1 MSRILLVAAMTTAF
15 TAAPAAAQRL
25 AERPWWER
33 SWESTSEHYW
43 IKTDLPRDEARTIAR
58 HLDRMYGE
66 FSRRL
71 ASLPARAPVGLNVYV
86 FRSQRDYELTLR
98 ARFGVN
104 AAGSGGTFFVTG
116 PHHGLALWTEGLSD
130 GRLRHVLQH
139 EGFHQFAWSRF
150 GGDLPNWV
158 NEGLA
163 EYFGLS
169 VLAGDALIVGQAHQR
184 TLDRL
189 KDAIERNTYLPFDEL
204 VGMPNELWM
213 RRVNDGQATLLYEQ
227 AWSMVHFLVYGDDG
241 RYTDAFERYLRLIN
255 SGLPSGEAFR
265 RAFDTT
271 ETQAFEERWK
281 QFMLTA
287 APSAFVTA
295 LERIEFLAEGSWE
308 LARRG
313 EYPASLDEL
322 KAALKAIDFSHD
334 FFGHSRLV
342 TLKAAADENYEIPP
356 DARCAESPVFDV
368 LRPDLRSMLLRERKL
383 EQEHPSPSIIVTRN
397 VGPRELS
404 IEWRRDRDDPTTF
417 TYQIRVQ

>member
-1 MSRILLVAAMTTAF
+1 VVVALTTGISG
-15 TAAPAAAQRL
+15 PAAAQRL

-58 HLDRMYGE
+58 HLDRMYEE

-86 FRSQRDYELTLR
+86 FSNQRDYELTLR

-104 AAGSGGTFFVTG
+104 AAGSGGMFFVTG

-163 EYFGLS
+163 EFFGLS

-189 KDAIERNTYLPFDEL
+189 KDVVEREAYLSFEDV

-213 RRVNDGQATLLYEQ
+213 RRVNDGEATLLYEQ
-227 AWSMVHFLVYGDDG
+227 AWSMVHFLVYGDGG
-241 RYTDAFERYLRLIN
+241 RYTAAFERYLRLIN
-255 SGLPSGEAFR
+255 GGLPSAEAFR

-281 QFMLTA
+281 QFIIA
-287 APSAFVTA
+287 AQPSAFVTA
-295 LERIEFLAEGSWE
+295 LERIEFLAEGALE
-308 LARRG
+308 LAKRG
-313 EYPASLDEL
+313 IYPESLDGL
-322 KAALKAIDFSHD
+322 KAELAAIDFSHE

-342 TLKAAADENYEIPP
+342 TLKAADDENYRIP
-356 DARCAESPVFDV
+356 
-368 LRPDLRSMLLRERKL
+368 LDLRSPEPPIFEVQRPDFRRMLLRERKL
-383 EQEHPSPSIIVTRN
+383 EQEHPSPSIIVTRH
-397 VGPRELS
+397 VEPRELS
-404 IEWRRDRDDPTTF
+404 IEWRRNRDDPASF
-417 TYQIRVQ
+417 TYQIRAQ